1 MPTLGEERMGRGR
14 DLVKSYKGRIW
25 SSCFEQAEALK
36 CSVVM
41 CDMGSFQACMVNE
54 SDADILKYALSVGDA
69 DS

>member
-1 MPTLGEERMGRGR
+1 MGR
-14 DLVKSYKGRIW
+14 DLVKSYKGRIR

-54 SDADILKYALSVGDA
+54 SDPGVLKYALSVGDA